1 MERPE
6 PGLIKWSP
14 NSKFNSFIHINLT
27 HRIVQK
33 YTPTGHAQS
42 GRFDFTKA
50 SKHEESPPLTTY
62 DWSPRF
68 PELVAL
74 GTANGAVNLL
84 RIDDDSN
91 GYHERKPKFGRMCQ
105 AIAFNTDTLLAV
117 GYERVRNDQ
126 CLHVWDVNRF
136 ESHHRQ
142 NSGLPRDDANL
153 MKSAY
158 RLEPAVSVSSIK
170 FFEDNP
176 MTAVLGLKNQGIRI
190 YDLRGK

>member
-14 NSKFNSFIHINLT
+14 NPDLDSFIHINLT

-33 YTPTGHAQS
+33 YTPTGHAQC
-42 GRFDFTKA
+42 GRFDFEKA

-68 PELVAL
+68 TELVAL

-84 RIDDDSN
+84 RIDDNSN
-91 GYHERKPKFGRMCQ
+91 GYYERKPKFGRMCQ
-105 AIAFNTDTLLAV
+105 AIAFNTGTLLAV

-136 ESHHRQ
+136 QSHDRATP
-142 NSGLPRDDANL
+142 GLPRDDQNL

-176 MTAVLGLKNQGIRI
+176 MTVVVGLKNQGIRI